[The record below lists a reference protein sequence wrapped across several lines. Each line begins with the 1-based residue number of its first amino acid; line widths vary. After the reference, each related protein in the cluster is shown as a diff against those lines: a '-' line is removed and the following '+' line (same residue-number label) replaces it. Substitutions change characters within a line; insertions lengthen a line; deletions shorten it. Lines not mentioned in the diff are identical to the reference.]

1 MTLRSTLSVAA
12 VLLVAGTASADNL
25 KSGPQVGQENPGGF
39 GALFINGGEHAGK
52 KRCPV

>member
-12 VLLVAGTASADNL
+12 VLLAAATANAENL
-25 KSGPQVGQENPGGF
+25 KSGPQVGNGNPGGF
-39 GALFINGGEHAGK
+39 GALFVNGEHAGK

>member
-1 MTLRSTLSVAA
+1 MPLRSTLCVVAI
-12 VLLVAGTASADNL
+12 LLAAGIANADNL
-25 KSGPQVGQENPGGF
+25 KSGPQVGNGNPGGF